1 MNANECH
8 NPNTPDWKVLVKLVR
23 LVRLV
28 RLLRLVSLVRL
39 LGLVGLLGLPRQ
51 KSVYANVFVEIN
63 PVMKE

>member
-8 NPNTPDWKVLVKLVR
+8 NPDTADWKVLVK